1 LKISLIYSVC
11 KFGLFVFVVV
21 MSRQVVEVCHP
32 RLILLYLNLLDVQIL
47 GEGIGSMGM
56 GNDLLDL
63 VEIL

>member
-1 LKISLIYSVC
+1 MKISLIYSVC

-21 MSRQVVEVCHP
+21 MRRQMVEVSHP
-32 RLILLYLNLLDVQIL
+32 RLVLLYLNLLVLQIL
-47 GEGIGSMGM
+47 GEGIGNMGM